1 LRVSCERCAT
11 EYDFDPTL
19 IAKGGTRV
27 RCTSCGHTFRV
38 VAPESETAIWV
49 VRTQDGELYEVAS
62 IGELKARIA
71 SRELSTDDE
80 IRRGDEAWKGLGE
93 IVELRPHFEAA
104 RGLSSARVPVSEPPK
119 LAPVEGHKATLLG
132 VGLAQQEAPPPLG
145 GGRMTLPELVAPPVP
160 PARTTMRQ
168 GPSIPPALPSTPVT
182 PRDEPVRGTATTLLP
197 HEEPVRGSATTIL
210 PEQGPVRGSA
220 TTLLP
225 GQLSSYEAPTTSPQS
240 SRPPASSAAS
250 AGGSSKAWHEEP
262 SPDEPFVYRPSEP
275 LIAPLPPLRL
285 ESERPRRAAKAG
297 RRSGPRLGVLLPVL
311 LGLGFGIGYGLR
323 HRLPDPLRGVFAS
336 IHHTLF
342 GHDEGAAHEP
352 PPVPSEPEAQAAEA
366 PAHDPSTSP
375 IVEVPAE
382 DLLDAPEP
390 EAGPEP
396 EPRGQPAEE
405 VAPQPTL
412 DPAEVEDLSY
422 DALIRRGE
430 RSLERGRTSA
440 ARKDFERALELRP
453 GAPEALTGL
462 GYIALDAGSLGSAAE
477 KFRTAAK
484 ASYAD
489 AYIGLGEAYRKL
501 GRTEDALAAYER
513 YLERWP
519 SGSSASVARNQA
531 SALRASLSRAR
542 PSRSDESEE

>member
-38 VAPESETAIWV
+38 VAPEAEAASWV
-49 VRTQDGELYEVAS
+49 VRTQDGDLYEVAS
-62 IGELKARIA
+62 VGELKARIA
-71 SRELSTDDE
+71 SRELSPDDE
-80 IRRGDEAWKGLGE
+80 IRRGDEAWKSLGE
-93 IVELRPHFEAA
+93 IVELRAHFEAA
-104 RGLSSARVPVSEPPK
+104 RGSSRAPLSEPPK
-119 LAPVEGHKATLLG
+119 LAPVETHKPTLLG
-132 VGLAQQEAPPPLG
+132 VGLTPKDPPPVA
-145 GGRMTLPELVAPPVP
+145 GRMTLPELAAPSVP
-160 PARTTMRQ
+160 PSKATMRE
-168 GPSIPPALPSTPVT
+168 GSSVPPALPRASVP
-182 PRDEPVRGTATTLLP
+182 PRDERAVRAMADTLLP
-197 HEEPVRGSATTIL
+197 HEEPLRGSAATLL
-210 PEQGPVRGSA
+210 PDQGPIRGSA

-225 GQLSSYEAPTTSPQS
+225 GQLHSYESPAPSTQRS
-240 SRPPASSAAS
+240 SPPASSPAP
-250 AGGSSKAWHEEP
+250 AGGASQAWFEAP

-275 LIAPLPPLRL
+275 YIAPLPPLRM
-285 ESERPRRAAKAG
+285 ESERPPRRDARAG

-311 LGLGFGIGYGLR
+311 LGIGFGIGYGLR
-323 HRLPDPLRGVFAS
+323 HRLPDPLHRVFAS

-342 GHDEGAAHEP
+342 GHDATHPPPDDQPSVPAVPPEIEPQADEP
-352 PPVPSEPEAQAAEA
+352 PAPDPAA
-366 PAHDPSTSP
+366 SP

-382 DLLDAPEP
+382 ELLDPPEP
-390 EAGPEP
+390 EA
-396 EPRGQPAEE
+396 PAEPAAE
-405 VAPQPTL
+405 PAPRLPPVAVE
-412 DPAEVEDLSY
+412 AEEDLSF

-430 RSLERGRTSA
+430 RSLERGKMSA
-440 ARKDFERALELRP
+440 ARKDFERALEQRP

-462 GYIALDAGSLGSAAE
+462 GYVALDQGSIGAAAE

-519 SGSSASVARNQA
+519 GGSSASVARAQV
-531 SALRASLSRAR
+531 SSLRASSSRTA
-542 PSRSDESEE
+542 PPRSDDESVE